1 VGRPVASELR
11 AADYEAKRY
20 VRTQLAEAKRLGY
33 PTMAAFAKDI
43 ARGTVSLMPTPDD
56 ERLEYVGRFVWKLPA
71 PLHHTVMV
79 AYDDDGY
86 NAEQKAHQ
94 LGRRL
99 SRRISRRQYFDL
111 KEHALILLSGYLI
124 AVG

>member
-1 VGRPVASELR
+1 VGRPVAQDLR
-11 AADYEAKRY
+11 AADFEAKRY

-56 ERLEYVGRFVWKLPA
+56 VRLEYVGRFMWRLPE
-71 PLHHTVMV
+71 PLRQSVMI

-86 NAEQKAHQ
+86 NAEQKAYQ

-99 SRRISRRQYFDL
+99 ARKISRRQYFDL